1 MNTTT
6 STITSERIDDLPLLI
21 EFIRKMGVVEIFD
34 KNLPLHWLRKGLG
47 WGWMAAIWLA
57 HIVSQ
62 GDHRK
67 LTVRD
72 WVANVQDT
80 LERIS
85 GQKIRATD
93 FTDDRLTILLRLLS
107 DTATWQKIETALG
120 SRAISVYDLTQEVV
134 RFDAT
139 TVSGYHEVT
148 GNGLFQYGNSKD
160 DPSLPQIKVMAAALD
175 PLGLPLA
182 TLAVSGE
189 RADDPLYIPA
199 IDRVMT
205 MMTKKGLLFVGDC
218 KMSALATRAHIR
230 GGDNHYLS
238 PLALIGETSE
248 LMPTWIRQGLE
259 KDKQL
264 IEVYGEKPGKD
275 GEPCLLCKGYEF
287 TRICSNVEEGK
298 KIEWEERVM
307 LACSVNHARTMEE
320 SLEKRLAAA
329 ISKLRNLTPKP
340 GRGKRQI
347 RDEVELEQAISSIL
361 DKHKVRGLLECR
373 YERQEATQ
381 VRYKGRGRGGKNR
394 ETASI
399 SAVRYEIVSIERQ
412 EAVIADL
419 KLTLGWKA
427 YVTSESAEK
436 LSFEKAMLSY
446 RKEWLIERGFHR
458 LKGSPLSLNPLFVK
472 RDDQIKGLNY
482 LMSIAL
488 RVLTLV
494 EFVVRRELKQNND
507 QLHGLHAENPKKM
520 TNMPTTERLLQA
532 FSHVTLTIGTVAG
545 HAFRHVSPLSALQ
558 SKILNLLG
566 MSDQVYYDLER
577 NST

>member
-1 MNTTT
+1 MNNTTP
-6 STITSERIDDLPLLI
+6 SIISERIDDLPLLL
-21 EFIRKMGVVEIFD
+21 EFIKGMGVVEIFD
-34 KNLPLHWLRKGLG
+34 EIIPLHWLRKGLG

-57 HIVSQ
+57 HILTQ

-72 WVANVQDT
+72 WVAHVHDT

-85 GQKIRATD
+85 GQAIRATD
-93 FTDDRLTILLRLLS
+93 FTDDRLTILLRHLS
-107 DTATWQKIETALG
+107 DTDTWQKIELALG
-120 SRAISVYDLTQEVV
+120 SRAISVYDLKQEVV

-139 TVSGYHEVT
+139 TVSGYHQVT
-148 GNGLFQYGNSKD
+148 ENGLFQYGNSKD

-189 RADDPLYIPA
+189 RADDPLYIPV

-205 MMTKKGLLFVGDC
+205 ILREKGLLFVGDC
-218 KMSALATRAHIR
+218 KMSSLATRVHIR
-230 GGDNHYLS
+230 TGGNHYLS

-259 KDKQL
+259 KDKEL

-287 TRICSNVEEGK
+287 TRICSNVVEGK
-298 KIEWEERVM
+298 EFEWEERV
-307 LACSVNHARTMEE
+307 LLSCSVNHARAMEE
-320 SLEKRLAAA
+320 SLETRLATAVNKL
-329 ISKLRNLTPKP
+329 SKLTPKP

-347 RDEVELEQAISSIL
+347 RDESELVRAINAIL
-361 DKHKVRGLLECR
+361 DKHTVRGLLECQ
-373 YERQEATQ
+373 YERQETTQ
-381 VRYKGRGRGGKNR
+381 VSYKGRGRGGKNR
-394 ETASI
+394 ETI
-399 SAVRYEIVSIERQ
+399 SNSEIRYEIVSVERQ
-412 EAVIADL
+412 EAIIADL
-419 KLTLGWKA
+419 KLSLGWKA

-472 RDDQIKGLNY
+472 RDDQVKGLNY

-494 EFVVRRELKQNND
+494 EFVVRRELKQNNE
-507 QLHGLHAENPKKM
+507 QLLGLHAENPKKM
-520 TNMPTTERLLQA
+520 NNMPTTERLLQV

-558 SKILNLLG
+558 GKILNLLG
-566 MSDQVYYDLER
+566 MNDRIYYDLE
-577 NST
+577 